1 MYEKWVD
8 ASNKGQVSGAVFI
21 DLSAAFDL
29 VSAEILMKKL
39 EIYKFG
45 SCFQKWI
52 QSYMSNRYQA
62 VWIDN
67 TLSDFLLC
75 EVGVPQGSILG
86 PLIFLLYINDL
97 SYEMDCDSDQYAD
110 DTTLSATSES
120 LAHTSEIL
128 SNNCSTISN
137 WMSENQLK
145 LNPDKTHVLTLGTS
159 RKLSRIVDDSLQVEM
174 DGIVLKESEGK
185 SETILG
191 CEIQNTLKWDVHVQ
205 KLRKRLQKRI
215 AGIYKIRHILPFE
228 TLKIISQGWFNSVL
242 IYCLPLF
249 GGCNDSDLNDLQVLQ
264 NKIGRL
270 ITKSRY
276 ETRRTEIFERL
287 QWLTVRQQIVYHTVL
302 TIQKIR
308 QSNEPEF
315 LASKFK
321 RDNRYGKI
329 IIPHSNLTLYR
340 KSFLY
345 RGILS
350 WNSLPDDLRKED
362 NSRTFKKLARCWILQ
377 NVSRFD

>member
-1 MYEKWVD
+1 MYEKWVN
-8 ASNKGQVSGAVFI
+8 ASSMGQVSGAVFI

-29 VSAEILMKKL
+29 VPSEILMKKL

-45 SCFQKWI
+45 KCFQNWI
-52 QSYMSNRYQA
+52 YSYMSNRYQA

-67 TLSDFLLC
+67 TLSDFLPC

-97 SYEMDCDSDQYAD
+97 SYQMDCDSDQYAD
-110 DTTLSATSES
+110 DTTLSATSSS
-120 LAHTSEIL
+120 LATTSEIL

-159 RKLSRIVDDSLQVEM
+159 RKLTRINDTIQVSM
-174 DGIVLKESEGK
+174 DGIILEESEGR

-191 CEIQNTLKWDVHVQ
+191 CEIQNNLKWDFHVQ
-205 KLRKRLQKRI
+205 KLRKKLQKRI
-215 AGIYKIRHILPFE
+215 AGIYKIRNVLPYE
-228 TLKIISQGWFNSVL
+228 TLKAISQGWFNSVL

-249 GGCNDSDLNDLQVLQ
+249 GGCNESDLKDLQVLQ

-270 ITKSRY
+270 VTNSRY
-276 ETRRTEIFERL
+276 DTRRYDIFEKL
-287 QWLTVRQQIVYHTVL
+287 QWLTVKQQIVYHTVL
-302 TIQKIR
+302 TVHKIR
-308 QSNEPEF
+308 QNDEPEF
-315 LASKFK
+315 LASKLK
-321 RDNRYGKI
+321 RDNRNGKI
-329 IIPHSNLTLYR
+329 IIPQSNLTLYR

-350 WNSLPDDLRKED
+350 WNSLPDDIRKEE
-362 NSRTFKKLARCWILQ
+362 NSRIFKKLSRCWILQ
-377 NVSRFD
+377 NVSRFN